1 MRKSTQL
8 NVFILCTW
16 VNLGNHIY
24 ETFGNIRVMH
34 FSETIFGIECTTL
47 EKKMVKGTFPKIG

>member
-1 MRKSTQL
+1 VRKSAQL

-16 VNLGNHIY
+16 VKLGNHIY
-24 ETFGNIRVMH
+24 ETFANIRVMH
-34 FSETIFGIECTTL
+34 ISETMFGIDRTTL